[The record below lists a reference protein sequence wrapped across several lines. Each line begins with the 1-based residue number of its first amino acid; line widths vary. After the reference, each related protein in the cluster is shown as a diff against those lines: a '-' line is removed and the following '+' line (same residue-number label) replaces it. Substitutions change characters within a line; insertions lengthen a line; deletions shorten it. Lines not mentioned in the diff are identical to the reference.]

1 MSSRRAALGFSCS
14 KPPLNP
20 INRLLPFQWGLFY
33 LIVAL
38 KSTIYSGRIGSEIKF
53 FVTTDTR
60 IDIQRDLYET
70 GTHQIIA
77 PQVSPVQP
85 HT

>member
-1 MSSRRAALGFSCS
+1 VSSRRAALGFSCS

-20 INRLLPFQWGLFY
+20 ANRLLPIQWGLFY

-38 KSTIYSGRIGSEIKF
+38 KSTIYSGRIGFEIKP
-53 FVTTDTR
+53 FVTTDAQ
-60 IDIQRDLYET
+60 IDFQKDPYET

-77 PQVSPVQP
+77 PQVSPV
-85 HT
+85 